1 VDIKVALTAAKSEV
15 KKWVAQDTDHV
26 SWGMGV
32 SVGPQAGRLRRHPDG
47 PVDSHDGGKKVKGC
61 EGE

>member
-1 VDIKVALTAAKSEV
+1 MTAAKSEV

-47 PVDSHDGGKKVKGC
+47 PVDSHDGGKKVKGR